1 MFGAD
6 TELIFGAIQMAIITT
21 GVTGAAVYLLMRRT
35 RKANAASKTAP
46 QNSAKSDLEERV
58 RVLERIATDPAQR
71 LAEEF
76 EELEQADRA
85 EKGEKEQA

>member
-6 TELIFGAIQMAIITT
+6 TELVFGAMQMATITA
-21 GVTGAAVYLLMRRT
+21 GVTGAAVYLLMRRK
-35 RKANAASKTAP
+35 RKANPTSKAQP
-46 QNSAKSDLEERV
+46 QDSSKGDLEERV

-76 EELEQADRA
+76 EHLERADKA
-85 EKGEKEQA
+85 EKNEKEQA